1 MSTPIDEVETSA
13 ADPADSVETS
23 AADPADSVET
33 SAADPADSGEKVER
47 DVRYLVARFREVLE
61 EAGAR
66 EMVELV
72 PWRDDGATPTREVAD
87 TTPTEQLAQALSIA
101 FQLRSMAEENAAQQ
115 HRRGLERDE
124 GTTSVPAL
132 FARCLADLRAAG
144 HDPNATAAALGR
156 VNVELVLTAHPTE
169 AKRAT
174 VLEHHRR
181 LYLLLVRREN
191 QMWTPAERHRIDDEV
206 KALLHLLWVTG
217 ELFLEKPD
225 LASERRHVLHFLRH
239 AFPAVITG
247 LDERLARAWEDVFG
261 GPLPYAPD
269 APAPRLTFGTWVGG
283 DRDGH
288 PFVTAEVTAQSLR
301 ELRTAALASIDEQL
315 EALASTLSVADPAIQ
330 SPIVRSALEESR
342 TALGACADAVL
353 KRNRGE
359 PWRQWINAMRARLPT
374 QTSADVTPYASARE
388 LVEELRACEA
398 SLVEVGSPS
407 LAQLY
412 VRPVRRLVE
421 TFGFHLAVLDVRQNS
436 AFHERAIE
444 QLLLASGATETDYG
458 AWDEARRL
466 AFLREELRSLRPFA
480 GRGAEL
486 GPEARAVI
494 DCFRVLADEASA
506 HGTAGL
512 GTLIVSMTRSLS
524 DLLVVYLFAREV
536 GLVAT
541 TPDGPACL
549 LPVVP
554 LFETISDLEA
564 SPTILDAF
572 LAEPW
577 TRRSLAHQA
586 AQRGDDAT
594 RQDVMIGYSDSNKDG
609 GTLASLWSLYRAQ
622 ARLTEVALRHGC
634 RVRFFHGRG
643 GSTSRGAGP
652 THRFVKS
659 LPEGSLG
666 HALRMTEQGETI
678 AQKYANPPTAIHQ
691 AELLVAN
698 VFRASRLAESE
709 DLARARVVLDQPD
722 DAERARLEASMDVLA
737 ARGLAAYRALVEREG
752 FVHFFREATPIDA
765 LEQSRIGSRPSR
777 RSGKHTLADLRAI
790 PWVFAWSQ
798 ARFLLSGW
806 YGVGSALEALAQDE
820 PAAFERLRRHLYTWA
835 PLHYVVSNA
844 ATAVAWA
851 CPTTM
856 ARYASLATEREHAE
870 PILAAILEEHARTH
884 RELERLYGGPLSE
897 RRPGVHATV
906 SARAEALSVLHE
918 RQVRLLAR
926 HRAGEPNLIDELL
939 LTVNALAMGLGGTG

>member
-1 MSTPIDEVETSA
+1 MSTPIDDV
-13 ADPADSVETS
+13 
-23 AADPADSVET
+23 
-33 SAADPADSGEKVER
+33 EKVER

-66 EMVELV
+66 ELVGLV
-72 PWRDDGATPTREVAD
+72 PWGAGSATPAPDVAG
-87 TTPTEQLAQALSIA
+87 TMPTEKLAQALSIA
-101 FQLRSMAEENAAQQ
+101 FQLRSMAEENAAMQY
-115 HRRGLERDE
+115 RRGLERE
-124 GTTSVPAL
+124 RGSAAVPAL
-132 FARCLADLRAAG
+132 FGRCLEDLRAAG
-144 HDPNATAAALGR
+144 HDPGATAAALGR

-191 QMWTPAERHRIDDEV
+191 QMWTPAEQRRIDDEV

-239 AFPAVITG
+239 AFPSVVTG

-261 GPLPYAPD
+261 APLPYTPD

-301 ELRTAALASIDEQL
+301 ELRAAALVLIDEQL
-315 EALASTLSVADPAIQ
+315 EALASALSVADPVVQ
-330 SPIVRSALEESR
+330 SPIVRSALEASR
-342 TALGACADAVL
+342 VALGAHADRVL
-353 KRNRGE
+353 RRNRGE
-359 PWRQWINAMRARLPT
+359 PWRQWINAMRARLPAKA
-374 QTSADVTPYASARE
+374 TSGETSLAGSSAGSGSDGASSDVTRFASARD

-398 SLVEVGSPS
+398 SLVEAGSPS

-444 QLLLASGATETDYG
+444 QLLVASGATETDYG

-466 AFLREELRSLRPFA
+466 AFLRGELGSLRPFA

-494 DCFRVLADEASA
+494 DCFRVLADEARA

-554 LFETISDLEA
+554 LFETISDLDA
-564 SPTILDAF
+564 SPAILDAF

-586 AQRGDDAT
+586 AQRGDAAT

-622 ARLTEVALRHGC
+622 ARLTEVALRHGA

-659 LPEGSLG
+659 LPEGSLA

-709 DLARARVVLDQPD
+709 DPARARGVLDQPD
-722 DAERARLEASMDVLA
+722 DDERARLEASMDVLA
-737 ARGLAAYRALVEREG
+737 ARGLVAYRSLVEREG
-752 FVHFFREATPIDA
+752 FVRFFREATPIDA

-777 RSGKHTLADLRAI
+777 RSGKHSLSDLRAI

-806 YGVGSALEALAQDE
+806 YGVGSALDALARDE
-820 PAAFERLRRHLYTWA
+820 PDAFERLRRHLYTWA

-856 ARYASLATEREHAE
+856 ARYASLATERELSE

-884 RELERLYGGPLSE
+884 RALELLYGGALSE

-906 SARAEALSVLHE
+906 SARAEALALLHE

-926 HRAGEPNLIDELL
+926 HRAGEPNLVDELL